1 MIKRYI
7 TVFLVI
13 LLCWIKADR
22 IAAQTTTDE
31 KPVYFEQTTDGRT
44 QFYFDEHYFLVDK
57 FCQYKSIE
65 RVGKYNLEL
74 KSYDGSFTDYNNDGN
89 VILTGN
95 YSNGKKDGVF
105 TAYFPNGKVNW
116 ITTFKNGSAEG
127 VSTYNYPDGLP
138 MMEILYKEGQ
148 AYVQNFW
155 DTRRRQRVIDGKGK
169 FEFAVKAE
177 GYNEFGYEF
186 TDYQGY
192 IKDGKPDGQWDIF
205 LVYPKNE
212 RGYAGYERFKEGAF
226 TMGYD
231 ELKGAP
237 YTKTSRLQI
246 GPSLFFIQAE
256 NMISKNCTIDENQD
270 FSLFITNKLD
280 LAFSPYDASEI
291 VASPIEVQ
299 AEVDKS
305 GSLSKIEVVK
315 GFEEKDVNKILVNT
329 LKDISYWIPSYA
341 NDAYIDDVLTINAG
355 VLVDQE
361 TKQLRFYNL
370 RISRENGI

>member
-1 MIKRYI
+1 MVKRYKRN
-7 TVFLVI
+7 FLIV
-13 LLCWIKADR
+13 LLCLINVGK
-22 IAAQTTTDE
+22 IIAQTTADV
-31 KPVYFEQTTDGRT
+31 KPIYFEQTTDGKT

-65 RVGKYNLEL
+65 RVGTYNLQL
-74 KSYDGSFTDYNNDGN
+74 KSYDGAFTDYNNDGN

-95 YSNGKKDGVF
+95 YTNGKKEGVF

-138 MMEILYKEGQ
+138 MMEILYKDGQ

-155 DTRRRQRVIDGKGK
+155 DTRRRQRVVDGKGK

-186 TDYQGY
+186 TDYQGF
-192 IKDGKPDGQWDIF
+192 IKEGKPDGQWDIF

-212 RGYAGYERFKEGAF
+212 RDYAGYERFKEGKF

-231 ELKGAP
+231 EMNGTP
-237 YTKTSRLQI
+237 YTKGSRLQI

-256 NMISKNCTIDENQD
+256 RMVSKNCTIDENQD

-280 LAFSPYDASEI
+280 LAFSLYDASGI
-291 VASPIEVQ
+291 VTNPIEVQ
-299 AEVDKS
+299 VEVDKN
-305 GSLSKIEVVK
+305 GSLSELEVIK
-315 GFEEKDVNKILVNT
+315 GFEEKEVNKILVKV

-341 NDAYIDDVLTINAG
+341 DDTYIDDVLTINAST
-355 VLVDQE
+355 LVDQE

-370 RISRENGI
+370 RIDRKNGI

>member
-74 KSYDGSFTDYNNDGN
+74 KSYDGSFTDYNIDGN
-89 VILTGN
+89 VLLTGN

-155 DTRRRQRVIDGKGK
+155 DTRRRHRVIDGKGK

-299 AEVDKS
+299 AEVNKS